1 MYLPLSEYSRCL
13 TRNSTNDHRSLL
25 TVVGYSL
32 NDTIVVFDCVRE
44 NLAKFRKRETEE
56 LLDLSINETLA
67 TLLTSATTLFV
78 VTMLLLFGGE
88 IIHDFAFAL
97 FVGILAGTYSSIM

>member
-1 MYLPLSEYSRCL
+1 
-13 TRNSTNDHRSLL
+13 
-25 TVVGYSL
+25 
-32 NDTIVVFDCVRE
+32 VFDRVRE
-44 NLAKFRKRETEE
+44 NLAKFRKRETED
-56 LLDLSINETLA
+56 LLDLSINETLSR

-97 FVGILAGTYSSIM
+97 FVGILVGTYSSIYVASPIFLLLQEKAPPKPATPSNTELTQESQ

>member
-1 MYLPLSEYSRCL
+1 M
-13 TRNSTNDHRSLL
+13 
-25 TVVGYSL
+25 
-32 NDTIVVFDCVRE
+32 FDRVRE
-44 NLAKFRKRETEE
+44 NLAKFRKRETED
-56 LLDLSINETLA
+56 LLDLSINETLSR

-97 FVGILAGTYSSIM
+97 FVGILVGTYSSIYVASPIFLLLQEKAPPKPATPSTTELTQESQ